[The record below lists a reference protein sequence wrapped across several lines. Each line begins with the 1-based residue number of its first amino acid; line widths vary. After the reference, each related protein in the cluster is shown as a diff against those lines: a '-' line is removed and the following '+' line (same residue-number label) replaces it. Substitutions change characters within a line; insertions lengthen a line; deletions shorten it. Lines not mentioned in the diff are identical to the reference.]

1 MTVPYSVIIHNQVRK
16 QTGRLDG
23 YLKERN
29 FMSIRPTDLQ
39 IIIQKAQEV
48 ERLQQAQQQQE
59 KAQQQQFAEHLHKQD
74 EVKKHQVNA
83 TKHADE
89 LEIHNKEKQSNK
101 GSAHEKRREHSHE
114 DDKDNEKENAKQS
127 QDHMIDLTI

>member
-1 MTVPYSVIIHNQVRK
+1 MTALYSVIIHNQVRK
-16 QTGRLDG
+16 QTGRQDG
-23 YLKERN
+23 YLKERK

-74 EVKKHQVNA
+74 DVKKHQVNA

-89 LEIHNKEKQSNK
+89 LEIHNKEKNPNK
-101 GSAHEKRREHSHE
+101 DSAHKKHHEKSHE
-114 DDKDNEKENAKQS
+114 DVKDNEKEHTEHS
-127 QDHMIDLTI
+127 QDHKIDITI